1 MRPDQHRPRT
11 LTEAEP
17 IPTGVVGQLAASA
30 IDRYEQLTR
39 NGRSAGDALWPP
51 VEDPAAAARA
61 ARTAAAELETT
72 AATRDWT
79 VPAARVQQLA
89 ADAIGLYV
97 EGVVYDYDR
106 DQARA
111 AAVAARPAG
120 AGTDD
125 QAADLPLGPAA
136 PDAEHLPRLDGV
148 RQARRLDRAEA
159 AHGQR
164 VGLGLGRLGEER
176 VVVGA
181 SHALAHRTVKRVG
194 GAHTAPPP
202 VCAARLARLAAM
214 AARESRMK

>member
-97 EGVVYDYDR
+97 EGVVYDYDYDR

-111 AAVAARPAG
+111 AAVAECLEGEAARTEVPPPERHAEALAEPASPDV
-120 AGTDD
+120 AGF
-125 QAADLPLGPAA
+125 AMWV
-136 PDAEHLPRLDGV
+136 E
-148 RQARRLDRAEA
+148 RAE
-159 AHGQR
+159 R
-164 VGLGLGRLGEER
+164 VRRGGER
-176 VVVGA
+176 
-181 SHALAHRTVKRVG
+181 
-194 GAHTAPPP
+194 
-202 VCAARLARLAAM
+202 
-214 AARESRMK
+214 